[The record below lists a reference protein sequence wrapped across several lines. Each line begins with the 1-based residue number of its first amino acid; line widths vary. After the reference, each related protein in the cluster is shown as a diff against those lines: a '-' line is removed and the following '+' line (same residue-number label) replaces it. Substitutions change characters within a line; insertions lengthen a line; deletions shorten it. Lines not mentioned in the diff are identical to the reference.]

1 MESINIVNTIDTRLC
16 TEALDAQ
23 KVHDLICIALNEKRT
38 IRVSFLNVEILT
50 VGFLNDAI
58 GSLYLDYPVDEIKT
72 GVLIEDLSLSGAVT
86 LKRIVETAKLYCK
99 KSGAIQGSIKDIL
112 GEV

>member
-1 MESINIVNTIDTRLC
+1 METINIVNTIDTRLC
-16 TEALDAQ
+16 TEAFDGQ

>member
-86 LKRIVETAKLYCK
+86 LKRVVDTAKLHYSDPDTLK
-99 KSGAIQGSIKDIL
+99 QIVKSIL
-112 GEV
+112 EED